1 MKAGSGCPP
10 SEFADARASGPV
22 VMESWHGRCETV
34 RQLRLDSER
43 AFRLARAG
51 CRKFFDELNDLGWD
65 LQLQAQKVERE
76 AQESEIKS

>member
-1 MKAGSGCPP
+1 MPVAVVLRVSSLMLTLPACWRRRV
-10 SEFADARASGPV
+10 SMADA
-22 VMESWHGRCETV
+22 

-65 LQLQAQKVERE
+65 LQLQAHKVERE
-76 AQESEIKS
+76 AHENEIKR

>member
-1 MKAGSGCPP
+1 M
-10 SEFADARASGPV
+10 
-22 VMESWHGRCETV
+22 VMESCMADA

-65 LQLQAQKVERE
+65 LRVQAHKIERE
-76 AQESEIKS
+76 AQEGEIKS

>member
-1 MKAGSGCPP
+1 M
-10 SEFADARASGPV
+10 ADA
-22 VMESWHGRCETV
+22 

-43 AFRLARAG
+43 TFRLARAG

-65 LQLQAQKVERE
+65 LQLQAQKVARE

>member
-1 MKAGSGCPP
+1 MNAGSGCSP
-10 SEFADARASGPV
+10 SELADADPSSLMVRGVGIADA
-22 VMESWHGRCETV
+22 

-65 LQLQAQKVERE
+65 LQLQAHKVERE
-76 AQESEIKS
+76 AHENELTS

>member
-1 MKAGSGCPP
+1 M
-10 SEFADARASGPV
+10 

-34 RQLRLDSER
+34 RLDSER

-51 CRKFFDELNDLGWD
+51 CRKFFDELNELGWN

-76 AQESEIKS
+76 AQEGEIKS